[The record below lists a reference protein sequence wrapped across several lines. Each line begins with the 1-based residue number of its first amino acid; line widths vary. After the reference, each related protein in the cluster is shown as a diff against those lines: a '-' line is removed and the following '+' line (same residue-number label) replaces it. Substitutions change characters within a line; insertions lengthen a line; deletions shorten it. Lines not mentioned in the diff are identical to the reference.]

1 MELPCLDG
9 HPKCFIITQICVFSL
24 NSCGHTHPCRNG
36 GHMEECSDFE
46 CTTKF
51 KCTNSYCIPW
61 TYVCDN
67 KWDCPKG
74 EDELFQH
81 ICGTN
86 KSICVGMFRCWKT
99 LSCIHSGSV
108 CDGYIDCPS
117 GDDEQFCQL
126 KTIQCPEQCFC
137 LAFVILC
144 QEDHTEL
151 ILYPVVAIKIT
162 NSPHVIQYIDKFKV
176 CIILEIQNSNISD
189 KDMPFHV
196 SAPLLCLHIQHNK
209 LRTIPPNSFCENV
222 VLKTLNLS
230 WNQIQVL
237 LSESFNC
244 LRGLV
249 LLPCQVILWQ
259 GFHLNFSQI
268 QNIGYFF
275 QWWTLHSRRFTQT
288 FLLSVSQRLSIVLTT
303 KSVVWS
309 LSIQCVQQKYLG
321 LDLAI
326 SCWKTTTFGHPSLVY
341 LPPYCCSILC
351 VELST

>member
-1 MELPCLDG
+1 MKDITSKKPGNCVSISSPNGSHCSPLYFTTHDKKRHLYNLVENTTIAFHSQCAKESLQNDLVVDWDFNWKESINWALSEEGALINLLQGQRSFCSRPMELPCLDG

-249 LLPCQVILWQ
+249 LLPCQVIL
-259 GFHLNFSQI
+259 
-268 QNIGYFF
+268 
-275 QWWTLHSRRFTQT
+275 
-288 FLLSVSQRLSIVLTT
+288 
-303 KSVVWS
+303 
-309 LSIQCVQQKYLG
+309 
-321 LDLAI
+321 
-326 SCWKTTTFGHPSLVY
+326 
-341 LPPYCCSILC
+341 
-351 VELST
+351 